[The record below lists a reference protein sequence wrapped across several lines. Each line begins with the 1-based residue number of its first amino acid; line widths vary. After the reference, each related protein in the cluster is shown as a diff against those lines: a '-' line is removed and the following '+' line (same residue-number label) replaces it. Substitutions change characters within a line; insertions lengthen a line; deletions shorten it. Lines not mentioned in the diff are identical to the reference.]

1 MPCYT
6 TTTTADND
14 RALRA
19 GALTPALSAMVLG
32 RKVSRDTDDIAT
44 LWLSA
49 RAVVSHP
56 GIVVFQDIRMG
67 CLKTS
72 A

>member
-1 MPCYT
+1 VPCY
-6 TTTTADND
+6 TTTADND

-19 GALTPALSAMVLG
+19 GTLTPALSAMVLG
-32 RKVSRDTDDIAT
+32 REVSRDTDDVAT

-49 RAVVSHP
+49 RALVSYP
-56 GIVVFQDIRMG
+56 GVVVFQDIRMG